1 MVPRRHWG
9 KVEQPKSLN
18 SNEYLGFIQ
27 DKEGFR
33 DTAYKPIDSEEYYT
47 IGWGNY
53 SPDVKEGDTIT
64 REEADI
70 QLQKNIDDRLV
81 QIRQAI
87 PEFDNLPL
95 EARQHL
101 LGSWFRGSL
110 SGSPKTIGLINEGKW
125 GEASNEFLN
134 NDEFRNTTLGGV
146 KKRMNATA
154 NAMRGLIS

>member
-1 MVPRRHWG
+1 MVSWG
-9 KVEQPKSLN
+9 KALESKSLN
-18 SNEYLGFIQ
+18 SNEYLDFIK

-33 DTAYKPIDSEEYYT
+33 DTAYKPVDTEEYYT
-47 IGWGNY
+47 IGYGNY
-53 SPDVKEGDTIT
+53 GKDVKEGDTIT
-64 REEADI
+64 REQADI

-95 EARQHL
+95 EARKHL

-110 SGSPKTIGLINEGKW
+110 SGSPKTISLLNDGKFE
-125 GEASNEFLN
+125 EASKEFLN
-134 NDEFRNTTLGGV
+134 NDEYRTTNLGGV
-146 KKRMNATA
+146 RKRMDATA

>member
-1 MVPRRHWG
+1 LVSRRYWG
-9 KVEQPKSLN
+9 KVEQPNTLN
-18 SNEYLGFIQ
+18 SNEYLGFIK

-33 DTAYKPIDSEEYYT
+33 DTAYKPIDTEEYYT
-47 IGWGNY
+47 IGYGNY
-53 SPDVKEGDTIT
+53 SPDVQAGDTIT

-110 SGSPKTIGLINEGKW
+110 SGSPKTIGLINEGKFE
-125 GEASNEFLN
+125 EASKEFLN
-134 NDEFRNTTLGGV
+134 NDEYRTTNLGGV
-146 KKRMNATA
+146 RKRMDATA
-154 NAMRGLIS
+154 NAIRGLIS

>member
-1 MVPRRHWG
+1 MVSRWYWG
-9 KVEQPKSLN
+9 KVEQPNPLN

-33 DTAYKPIDSEEYYT
+33 GTAYKPIDSEEHYT

-53 SPDVKEGDTIT
+53 SPDVQEGDTIT

-70 QLQKNIDDRLV
+70 QLQKNIDERLV

-125 GEASNEFLN
+125 DEASQEFLD
-134 NDEFRNTTLGGV
+134 NDEYRNTTLGGV

>member
-1 MVPRRHWG
+1 MVLRWYWG
-9 KVEQPKSLN
+9 KVERPNSLN

-33 DTAYKPIDSEEYYT
+33 GTAYKPVSSEEHYT

-53 SPDVKEGDTIT
+53 SPDVQAGDTIT

-110 SGSPKTIGLINEGKW
+110 SGSPKTISLINEGRFE
-125 GEASNEFLN
+125 EASQEFLD
-134 NDEFRNTTLGGV
+134 NDEYRTTSLGGV
-146 KKRMNATA
+146 KTRMNDTA
-154 NAMRGLIS
+154 NAIRGLI

>member
-1 MVPRRHWG
+1 MVSRWYWG
-9 KVEQPKSLN
+9 KVEQPNTLN

-33 DTAYKPIDSEEYYT
+33 DTAYKPIDSEEHWT
-47 IGWGNY
+47 IGYGNY
-53 SPDVKEGDTIT
+53 GADVKEGDTIT

-70 QLQKNIDDRLV
+70 QLQNNIDERLV

-125 GEASNEFLN
+125 QEASDEFLD

-154 NAMRGLIS
+154 NAMRGLIT

>member
-1 MVPRRHWG
+1 MVSRRYWG
-9 KVEQPKSLN
+9 KVEQPNSLN

-33 DTAYKPIDSEEYYT
+33 DTAYKPIDSEEHYT

-53 SPDVKEGDTIT
+53 SPDVQAGDTIT

-125 GEASNEFLN
+125 QEASDEFLD
-134 NDEFRNTTLGGV
+134 NDEYRNTTLGGV
-146 KKRMNATA
+146 KKRMKATSDA
-154 NAMRGLIS
+154 IRGLIT

>member
-1 MVPRRHWG
+1 MVSWG
-9 KVEQPKSLN
+9 KALESESLN
-18 SNEYLGFIQ
+18 SNEYLDFIK

-33 DTAYKPIDSEEYYT
+33 DTAYKPIDSEEHYT
-47 IGWGNY
+47 IGYGNY
-53 SPDVKEGDTIT
+53 GADVQEGDTIT

-70 QLQKNIDDRLV
+70 QLQNNIDERLV

-110 SGSPKTIGLINEGKW
+110 SGSPKTISLLNEGKFD
-125 GEASNEFLN
+125 EASREFLD
-134 NDEFRNTTLGGV
+134 NDEYRTTSLGGV
-146 KKRMNATA
+146 KTRMNDTA
-154 NAMRGLIS
+154 NAIRGLI

>member
-1 MVPRRHWG
+1 MVSWG
-9 KVEQPKSLN
+9 KALESKSLN
-18 SNEYLGFIQ
+18 SNEYLGFLQ
-27 DKEGFR
+27 EKEGFR
-33 DTAYKPIDSEEYYT
+33 GEAYKPVDSEEYYT
-47 IGWGNY
+47 IGYGNY
-53 SPDVKEGDTIT
+53 GQDVQPGDTIT

-125 GEASNEFLN
+125 QEASDEFLN

-146 KKRMNATA
+146 KKRMNDTA
-154 NAMRGLIS
+154 NAIRGLI

>member
-1 MVPRRHWG
+1 MD
-9 KVEQPKSLN
+9 
-18 SNEYLGFIQ
+18 FIK
-27 DKEGFR
+27 DKEGFKGS
-33 DTAYKPIDSEEYYT
+33 AYKPIDTEENYT
-47 IGWGNY
+47 IGYGNY
-53 SPDVKEGDTIT
+53 NKDVKEGDTIT
-64 REEADI
+64 QQEAEV
-70 QLQKNIDDRLV
+70 QLQQNIDERLV

-95 EARQHL
+95 EARKNL

-125 GEASNEFLN
+125 DEASQEFLN
-134 NDEFRNTTLGGV
+134 NNEYRTTNLGGV

>member
-1 MVPRRHWG
+1 MVLRWYWG
-9 KVEQPKSLN
+9 KVEQPNSLN

-33 DTAYKPIDSEEYYT
+33 DTAYKPIDSEEHYT

-125 GEASNEFLN
+125 DEASQEFLN

>member
-1 MVPRRHWG
+1 MVSWG
-9 KVEQPKSLN
+9 KALESESLN
-18 SNEYLGFIQ
+18 SNEYLDFIK

-33 DTAYKPIDSEEYYT
+33 DTAYKPIDSEEHYT
-47 IGWGNY
+47 IGYGNY
-53 SPDVKEGDTIT
+53 GADVQEGDTIT

-70 QLQKNIDDRLV
+70 QLQNNIDERLV

-87 PEFDNLPL
+87 PEFDTLPL

-125 GEASNEFLN
+125 DEASQEFLD
-134 NDEFRNTTLGGV
+134 NDEYRTTSLGGV
-146 KKRMNATA
+146 KTRMNDTA
-154 NAMRGLIS
+154 NAIRGLI

>member
-1 MVPRRHWG
+1 MVSWG
-9 KVEQPKSLN
+9 KALESKSLN
-18 SNEYLGFIQ
+18 SNEYLDFIK

-33 DTAYKPIDSEEYYT
+33 DTAYKPIDSEEHYT

-53 SPDVKEGDTIT
+53 SPDIKEGDTIT
-64 REEADI
+64 REEAEI

-95 EARQHL
+95 KARQHL

-110 SGSPKTIGLINEGKW
+110 SGSPKTISLLNDGKFE
-125 GEASNEFLN
+125 EASNEFLN
-134 NDEFRNTTLGGV
+134 NDEYRTTSLGGV
-146 KKRMNATA
+146 KKRMKATSDA
-154 NAMRGLIS
+154 IRGLI

>member
-1 MVPRRHWG
+1 MVSWG
-9 KVEQPKSLN
+9 KALESKSLN
-18 SNEYLGFIQ
+18 SNEYLDFIK

-33 DTAYKPIDSEEYYT
+33 DTAYKPIDSEEHYT

-53 SPDVKEGDTIT
+53 SPDIKEGDTIT

-95 EARQHL
+95 KARQHL

-110 SGSPKTIGLINEGKW
+110 SGSPKTISLLNDGKFE
-125 GEASNEFLN
+125 EASNEFLN
-134 NDEFRNTTLGGV
+134 NDEYRTTSLGGV
-146 KKRMNATA
+146 KKRMKATSDA
-154 NAMRGLIS
+154 IRGLI

>member
-1 MVPRRHWG
+1 MVLRWYWG
-9 KVEQPKSLN
+9 KVEQPNSLN

-33 DTAYKPIDSEEYYT
+33 DTAYKPISSEEHYT

-53 SPDVKEGDTIT
+53 GADVKEGDTIT
-64 REEADI
+64 REQADI

-125 GEASNEFLN
+125 DEASNEFLN
-134 NDEFRNTTLGGV
+134 NDEFRNTQLGGV

-154 NAMRGLIS
+154 NAMRGLIT

>member
-1 MVPRRHWG
+1 MVLRWHWG
-9 KVEQPKSLN
+9 KVEQPNSLN

-33 DTAYKPIDSEEYYT
+33 GTAYKPIDSEEHYT

-125 GEASNEFLN
+125 DEASQEFLN